1 MSESNAIISSDDHN
15 ADGTR
20 KDAKLAKDYAGMG
33 DCIKLINAVI
43 GGTRWADKD
52 ATYRQAA
59 VDRNVSHLEQMKAMT
74 DWGSEDMTAT
84 TNAITA
90 GKGYTAS

>member
-1 MSESNAIISSDDHN
+1 MADEYN

-20 KDAKLAKDYAGMG
+20 TDAKLAVDYTAMG
-33 DCIKLINAVI
+33 HSIDLITAVI
-43 GGTRWADKD
+43 AGNSMADDPKED
-52 ATYRQAA
+52 RQDC
-59 VDRNVSHLEQMKAMT
+59 VDRNVAHLELMKAKS
-74 DWGSEDMTAT
+74 DWGSESMTAT

>member
-1 MSESNAIISSDDHN
+1 MDALRLSDDHN

-20 KDAKLAKDYAGMG
+20 KDAKLAEDYAGMG

-43 GGTRWADKD
+43 GGTKWADKD